1 MSTADTPHKRGKLT
15 PALALLVSLAYMANA
30 DGEVSS
36 EEEDELTEAL
46 QRRGHL
52 GGISYE
58 DLVEQGSVYFQNTT
72 LEQFLAEAN
81 TILSREQKL
90 SILTSLADTSL
101 ADGEVSDAEDSMFAA
116 FLRGLGISETEVEP
130 YLLAPD
136 NKLDYH
142 FSLFD

>member
-1 MSTADTPHKRGKLT
+1 MSTADTPQERGKLT

-36 EEEDELTEAL
+36 EEEDELTVAL

-52 GGISYE
+52 GSMSYE
-58 DLVEQGSVYFQNTT
+58 ELVEQGSVYFQNTT
-72 LEQFLAEAN
+72 LDQFLAEAN
-81 TILSREQKL
+81 TILNHEQKL

-116 FLRGLGISETEVEP
+116 FLQGFGISEAEIEP
-130 YLLAPD
+130 YLRSTD
-136 NKLDYH
+136 DKLDYH

>member
-1 MSTADTPHKRGKLT
+1 MGTADTPQERGKLT

-52 GGISYE
+52 GGISYD

-72 LEQFLAEAN
+72 LEQFLTEAN
-81 TILSREQKL
+81 AILNREQKL

-101 ADGEVSDAEDSMFAA
+101 ADGVVADAEDSMFAE
-116 FLRGLGISETEVEP
+116 FLRGFGITEAEAEP
-130 YLLAPD
+130 YLRSSD
-136 NKLDYH
+136 SKLDYR

>member
-1 MSTADTPHKRGKLT
+1 MSTADTPQERGKLT

-36 EEEDELTEAL
+36 EEEDELTDAL

-52 GGISYE
+52 GGMSYE
-58 DLVEQGSVYFQNTT
+58 DLVQQGSVYFQNTT
-72 LEQFLAEAN
+72 LDQFLAEAN
-81 TILSREQKL
+81 AILNREQKL
-90 SILTSLADTSL
+90 SILASLAETSL

-116 FLRGLGISETEVEP
+116 FLQGFGISETEIEP
-130 YLLAPD
+130 YLRSDEARI
-136 NKLDYH
+136 DYH